1 MSDADV
7 KMPPLPETRYVLA
20 REGDGYTADMILSEP
35 GYSDDHLYDYA
46 KAYAR
51 AAVLAERERCA
62 KVCEAEHVLE
72 SLDTESGHPCD
83 ISYNTALRDAAAAIR
98 KGTP

>member
-62 KVCEAEHVLE
+62 KVADEYATWGGSNFAEWFRK
-72 SLDTESGHPCD
+72 C
-83 ISYNTALRDAAAAIR
+83 AAAIR

>member
-62 KVCEAEHVLE
+62 KVCEDLHHSWRWDDEPD
-72 SLDTESGHPCD
+72 SPSGP
-83 ISYNTALRDAAAAIR
+83 RDCAAAIR